1 MHFLVAAT
9 RSSVSHAKLRQFLI
23 LALRVLAVMML
34 ILFLARPLAG
44 GWLGWALRP
53 APDVILILVD
63 RSASM
68 EFKSAEGTGSQRE
81 ESLRL
86 LVDAA
91 RPFSESSHL
100 VVIDSA
106 TRQAQEISSLKT
118 LPTLSTVQPSDTAA
132 DIPGLF
138 RVALRWLIEN
148 KAGGAEIWLAS
159 DLQKSNWRPNDPVW
173 VDLVAQFQALPQRV
187 QIRLLPMTDSES
199 SDDSLRIAEF
209 IPPSLRQKPQL
220 RLSMLLE
227 RPTATVQQLPLSL
240 TLNGAIAQR
249 EIRAEGSILR
259 FRQTIDISNATN
271 GGWGKFELV
280 NDHNV
285 RNNSVFFAYGP
296 PASLRA
302 TIVTGDTRLGR
313 LFQIASGNSE
323 SRVIDAT
330 QSTTEDFSKSS
341 LIIWQGALPS
351 GSTTDKLLQFAQT
364 GGAVLFFPDA
374 NTNAVASSTSFLK
387 TAWGE
392 TQLAPTPTGWPIQKW
407 IEEEGPL
414 AKTEE
419 GFSLPVRDTKF
430 MRRRSIL
437 GNPTILAAF
446 TDGSPFLTREP
457 QGQGQVF
464 FCSSLPSI
472 QWSELGDGPLLVPMI
487 RRLLE
492 LGGRR
497 LQSIR
502 SIECGELTA
511 NDGAQPWVS
520 MEGNSQDP
528 RWNAGVYRSGETVM
542 AVNRPALEDERE
554 VLPVEEARKLFAS
567 LPMHLFNESGREKS
581 ALQGEVW
588 RFFLGGMLIML
599 FVEGW
604 LLLPKRR
611 SDSVGNQ
618 PVSQTSGTS
627 RPQTI

>member
-1 MHFLVAAT
+1 MQFLIAAT
-9 RSSVSHAKLRQFLI
+9 RSSVSHARLRQFLI

-68 EFKSAEGTGSQRE
+68 EFTSANSATSRRE

-106 TRQAQEISSLKT
+106 TRQPQEISSLKT
-118 LPTLSTVQPSDTAA
+118 LPTLSTVQPTDTAA

-138 RVALRWLIEN
+138 RAALRWLVEN
-148 KAGGAEIWLAS
+148 KAGAAEIWLAS
-159 DLQKSNWRPNDPVW
+159 DFQKSNWRPTDPAW
-173 VDLVAQFQALPQRV
+173 LDLVAQFQALPQRI
-187 QIRLLPMTDSES
+187 QIRLLPMIGTENQ
-199 SDDSLRIAEF
+199 DDSLRVAEF
-209 IPPSLRQKPQL
+209 LPPSLRQKPEIK
-220 RLSMLLE
+220 LSMLLQ
-227 RPTATVQQLPLSL
+227 RPTEAVQQVPLWL

-259 FRQTIDISNATN
+259 FRQSIDVSSATN
-271 GGWGKFELV
+271 GGWGKLALA
-280 NDHNV
+280 NDHNA

-296 PASLRA
+296 PTLLRA
-302 TIVTGDTRLGR
+302 TIVTSDARLGR
-313 LFQIASGNSE
+313 LFQIATGSQE
-323 SRVIDAT
+323 SRVIDVSHA
-330 QSTTEDFSKSS
+330 TTEDLSKSS

-351 GSTTDKLLQFAQT
+351 GPIAEKIIQFAQL
-364 GGAVLFFPDA
+364 GGAVLFCPDA
-374 NTNAVASSTSFLK
+374 QTNAPLTPFTFLK

-392 TQLAPTPTGWPIQKW
+392 TQIAPTPGGFPIQKW

-419 GFSLPVRDTKF
+419 GLSLPVRETKF
-430 MRRRSIL
+430 MRRRAIL
-437 GNPTILAAF
+437 GNPTILAAYQ
-446 TDGSPFLTREP
+446 DGAPFLTRETL
-457 QGQGQVF
+457 GQGQVF
-464 FCSSLPSI
+464 FCSSLPSA
-472 QWSELGDGPLLVPMI
+472 QWSELGDGPLLVPMV

-502 SIECGELTA
+502 SIECGELSAIEAGRT
-511 NDGAQPWVS
+511 WVS
-520 MEGNSQDP
+520 MDGTSQDP
-528 RWNAGVYRSGETVM
+528 RWHAGVYRSGETVL
-542 AVNRPALEDERE
+542 AVNRPASEDERE
-554 VLPVEEARKLFAS
+554 TLPVEEARRLFAN
-567 LPMHLFNESGREKS
+567 LPIHLFHEPAQEKS

-588 RFFLGGMLIML
+588 RLFLAGMLTFL

-604 LLLPKRR
+604 LLLPSKRAELA
-611 SDSVGNQ
+611 G
-618 PVSQTSGTS
+618 TKLSGTTH
-627 RPQTI
+627 PQSA